1 MTDELEHRLVV
12 VDASIPPR
20 FRPADLRVVRA
31 MTGRSLME
39 MVGGDDDA
47 DRMAALAFFAM
58 RRADRDAPTKV
69 LWDAAEQADVEIIRG
84 DDVDPTNADGSTPSP
99 VSATTGIASR

>member
-1 MTDELEHRLVV
+1 MTEHRVV
-12 VDASIPPR
+12 TIDPNVPPR

-31 MTGRSLME
+31 ITGLSLMG

-58 RRADRDAPTKV
+58 RRAEP
-69 LWDAAEQADVEIIRG
+69 DAAAKDLWEMCEQADVELLPEADG
-84 DDVDPTNADGSTPSP
+84 VDPTSGDGSTPSP
-99 VSATTGIASR
+99 ASATTGG

>member
-1 MTDELEHRLVV
+1 MTDPDEHRLVT
-12 VDASIPPR
+12 VDPNVPPR

-31 MTGRSLME
+31 ITGRSLME

-58 RRADRDAPTKV
+58 RRAEPTAATKE
-69 LWDAAEQADVEIIRG
+69 LWDAAEQADVEMVAS
-84 DDVDPTNADGSTPSP
+84 DADPTSGDGSTPSP
-99 VSATTGIASR
+99 LSVTTGG